1 MALPDLNDPT
11 KVEGKNVLISDV
23 PTSASGILVN
33 PSGSNLTLRLSSYY
47 VSNIDGTNACD
58 VTSYIVNSGVVP
70 AVTGYL
76 ANTIS
81 VPADA
86 SLLPLTKDSNIY
98 IMENQTLFVRASAS
112 GDLSVILSY
121 ESISWKEIIYE

>member
-1 MALPDLNDPT
+1 MPLPDLNDPN
-11 KVEGKNVLISDV
+11 KVEGKNVLVANV
-23 PTSASGILVN
+23 PTTASGILVN
-33 PSGSNLTLRLSSYY
+33 PSGSNETLRLSSYY

-58 VTSYIVNSGVVP
+58 ITSYIVDNSTSASGF
-70 AVTGYL
+70 L

-121 ESISWKEIIYE
+121 EEIS

>member
-1 MALPDLNDPT
+1 MPLPNLNSPT
-11 KVEGKNVLISDV
+11 KVEGKNVLIADV
-23 PTSASGILVN
+23 PTTASGILVN

-58 VTSYIVNSGVVP
+58 VTSYIVGSGSTP
-70 AVTGYL
+70 AATGYL

-121 ESISWKEIIYE
+121 EQIS